1 MVTQFPGTWGGFL
14 RESFKLNPSNPLEIG
29 SDQMSLTPF
38 VLICVTA
45 VLWDGR
51 SRVAFNAH
59 GKLKFR
65 ARKNI
70 WDRGSSTRI

>member
-1 MVTQFPGTWGGFL
+1 MVAQFPGTLGGFL
-14 RESFKLNPSNPLEIG
+14 RESFKLNPLNPLEIG
-29 SDQMSLTPF
+29 SNQRSLTPF
-38 VLICVTA
+38 GLNCEILA
-45 VLWDGR
+45 LRAGR